1 MSRTSASEPLLLIS
15 TGGTIEKIYNPKDGR
30 LGFGDS
36 ALEQWIKDARIS
48 EPYRTKT
55 LMLVDSLDMTEQ
67 ERKSIVRYISKVKEN
82 RVVVLH
88 GTDTMVQTAKL
99 MMLHR
104 KQNQVVVFT
113 GAMVPASVGH
123 SDAFFNIGFALAA
136 ARYSGPGVYVAMGG
150 ALFEADKVRKNKAR
164 GIFEPLSLANTKPA
178 KNPAQ

>member
-1 MSRTSASEPLLLIS
+1 MRKANQSLTFDMSRTSARGPLLIIS

-36 ALEQWIKDARIS
+36 ALKGWIKDARINT
-48 EPYRTKT
+48 PHRTKT
-55 LMLVDSLDMTEQ
+55 LMLVDSLDMTQE
-67 ERKSIVRYISKVKEN
+67 ERKSIVRYVSRAKEN

-136 ARYSGPGVYVAMGG
+136 ARYSGPGVYIAMSGSI
-150 ALFEADKVRKNKAR
+150 FEADKARKNKVR
-164 GIFEPLSLANTKPA
+164 GIFELK
-178 KNPAQ
+178 K

>member
-1 MSRTSASEPLLLIS
+1 MRKANQSLTFDMSRTSAREPLLVIS
-15 TGGTIEKIYNPKDGR
+15 TGGTIEKIYNPKDGG

-36 ALEQWIKDARIS
+36 ALKGWIKDARIG

-55 LMLVDSLDMTEQ
+55 LMLVDSLDMTQE
-67 ERKSIVRYISKVKEN
+67 ERKSIVRYISRAKES

-88 GTDTMVQTAKL
+88 GTDTMVQTARL

-113 GAMVPASVGH
+113 GAMVPASVGR

-136 ARYSGPGVYVAMGG
+136 ARYSGPGVYVAMSGSI
-150 ALFEADKVRKNKAR
+150 FEADKVRKNKVR
-164 GIFEPLSLANTKPA
+164 GIFELK
-178 KNPAQ
+178 K